1 MTPKPSINA
10 VAQQAGVSIATVSR
24 VLNGSKPVA
33 AETLQRVEAAIRALD
48 YRANPFGRT
57 LSSGRSKFL
66 VMLVPNFANP
76 YHAEIVRGAAAVA
89 RQAGYTLLPVDLE
102 ASPDDDT
109 SLQVLRSGL
118 ADGVINLAPI
128 HQQTARDDAAHDIP
142 WVNCSEFQPDDTGA
156 PHVSIDHRQAASEA
170 VQYLINR
177 GHRRIALV
185 NTDERFFYARQ
196 RREGYELALRRADI
210 VTEPEL
216 IRTTGDNSYT
226 AGNQAAVELLSLVI
240 PPSAVFAVS
249 DTLAIGVIKGF
260 RRAGR
265 RTPEDVAVV
274 GFDNVPI
281 AEVFEPGLT
290 TVAQPMLALGAAAVE
305 MLLAQLV
312 GQSPSHRILPH
323 RLVVRES
330 A

>member
-1 MTPKPSINA
+1 MTTKPSINA
-10 VAQQAGVSIATVSR
+10 VARQAGVSIATVSR

-33 AETLQRVEAAIRALD
+33 AETQQRVEAAIRALD
-48 YRANPFGRT
+48 YRANPFGRS
-57 LSSGRSKFL
+57 LSSGRSRL
-66 VMLVPNFANP
+66 LLMLVPDFANS
-76 YHAEIVRGAAAVA
+76 YYAEIVRGAASVA

-102 ASPDDDT
+102 ASPDDEA

-118 ADGVINLAPI
+118 TDGVINLVPLDEHA
-128 HQQTARDDAAHDIP
+128 AWADAAQGRP
-142 WVNCSEFQPDDTGA
+142 WVNCSEFQPDDA
-156 PHVSIDHRQAASEA
+156 RVPHVSIDHRQAAAEA

-185 NTDERFFYARQ
+185 NSDERFLYARQ
-196 RREGYELALRRADI
+196 RREGYELALRRAGI
-210 VTEPEL
+210 APEPEL
-216 IRTTGDNSYT
+216 MRTTGDNSYA
-226 AGNQAAVELLSLVI
+226 AGSQAAAALLSMVA

-274 GFDNVPI
+274 GFDDVPI
-281 AEVFEPGLT
+281 AEVFEPSLT
-290 TVAQPMLALGAAAVE
+290 TVAQPMPALGAAAVE
-305 MLLAQLV
+305 MLLAQLA
-312 GQSPSHRILPH
+312 GQSPAHRILPH